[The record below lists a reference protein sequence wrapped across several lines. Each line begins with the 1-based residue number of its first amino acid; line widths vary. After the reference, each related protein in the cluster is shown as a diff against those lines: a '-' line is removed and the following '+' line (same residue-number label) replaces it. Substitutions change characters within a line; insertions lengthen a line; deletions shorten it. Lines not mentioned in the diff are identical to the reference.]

1 MRTFIFSTLLAVVT
15 ARHAILKE
23 LQYGF
28 CDGAGQPL
36 SVDEFVV
43 EPYPLEVHSGAV
55 IHLALGLTLDEVI
68 PAGSRLRVKIIKDLL
83 VDLPLP
89 CLPYG
94 DTHLGSW

>member
-55 IHLALGLTLDEVI
+55 IHLALGFTLDEVI
-68 PAGSRLRVKIIKDLL
+68 PAGSRLRVKMFKDLL

-94 DTHLGSW
+94 DTYLGSW

>member
-1 MRTFIFSTLLAVVT
+1 MT

-36 SVDEFVV
+36 SIDELVV
-43 EPYPLEVHSGAV
+43 EPYPVEVHSGAV

-68 PAGSRLRVKIIKDLL
+68 PAGSRLRVKMFKDLL
-83 VDLPLP
+83 VDVPIP
-89 CLPYG
+89 CITYG
-94 DTHLGSW
+94 DTYLGSW